1 MAGTE
6 PQQIP
11 AGQPAVFT
19 QAAAP
24 PSYSSL
30 PTDQQ
35 KQQPPTAQQQ
45 QVPVQQLQQGVPFQA
60 WPQGQVYQQPAQ
72 GGFPQQGPVQYIAV
86 SYVIII
92 ISTLHGRNIQFGLVL
107 KLLFNT
113 IIDWLNTAI
122 DVGIFEYSNKRPI
135 LMMLYM

>member
-30 PTDQQ
+30 PADQQ

-92 ISTLHGRNIQFGLVL
+92 KFVYPHCTVVWPCV

-113 IIDWLNTAI
+113 VIDWLNTAI

-135 LMMLYM
+135 LIMLYM